1 MKKHEFNIFP
11 DMSVEEFNRLKA
23 DIQTNGFD
31 PNYPIMLYDNH
42 TILDGWHRWKACD
55 ELKKTPLYDHFTGT
69 DEEALAFV
77 MRSNKRRNI
86 TSEQWAVLAVQSGT
100 ILVAIQKQVE
110 AEAAERMLAG
120 KSDPTTSVNR
130 VKEDKNKNT
139 TKALVAERVNTTPKL
154 LAAAK
159 NLKEENPE
167 EFSKMADDILK
178 GDTTIRK
185 IKASKKKAAA
195 LVTKV
200 ESINVVTNLNE
211 ADEMIAAGN
220 TLTNEL
226 IELVTV
232 NEESE
237 QAKID
242 AIFANPPEHVDI
254 EDTDSELTDA
264 EILQMVKRV
273 KNKVI
278 RIAKLITNRGMDNES
293 IEMNRQHFEAIEKL
307 QLDLGI
313 RLTGFKK

>member
-11 DMSVEEFNRLKA
+11 DMSVEEFSRLKA

-42 TILDGWHRWKACD
+42 TILDGWHRWKASD

-110 AEAAERMLAG
+110 AATAERMLAG

-185 IKASKKKAAA
+185 IKAGKKKAAA
-195 LVTKV
+195 LATRA
-200 ESINVVTNLNE
+200 ESINVV
-211 ADEMIAAGN
+211 
-220 TLTNEL
+220 
-226 IELVTV
+226 
-232 NEESE
+232 
-237 QAKID
+237 
-242 AIFANPPEHVDI
+242 ANPPEHVDI
-254 EDTDSELTDA
+254 EDTDTELTDA

-273 KNKVI
+273 KNKVKK
-278 RIAKLITNRGMDNES
+278 IAKLIANRGMDNES
-293 IEMNRQHFEAIEKL
+293 FEINQQHFEAIEKL

-313 RLTGFKK
+313 RLTGF